1 MRTPSI
7 TVSGYTSPQHT
18 DVQATWRKFGWKPQ
32 SELKAGVKVID
43 MPVKLLLI
51 NFERVHANDKYIGPV
66 PSNVKPLHREG
77 ENHGI

>member
-1 MRTPSI
+1 MRTLSI

-32 SELKAGVKVID
+32 SELKADASVI
-43 MPVKLLLI
+43 
-51 NFERVHANDKYIGPV
+51 RVRDFQLFAVSIVREGGEPIGPV
-66 PSNVKPLHREG
+66 PSNVKPLHRKG